1 MPLLTEADGRVD
13 TAVYSRRQMADL
25 LDVSERHIDRMVRAG
40 QIPGLVRVGRLV
52 KFRRLVIDR
61 WLAGESDPTK

>member
-1 MPLLTEADGRVD
+1 MALLTEPDGRVD

-40 QIPGLVRVGRLV
+40 QVPGLVRVGRLV
-52 KFRRLVIDR
+52 KFSRVIIDA
-61 WLAGESDPTK
+61 WLAGAANSPK